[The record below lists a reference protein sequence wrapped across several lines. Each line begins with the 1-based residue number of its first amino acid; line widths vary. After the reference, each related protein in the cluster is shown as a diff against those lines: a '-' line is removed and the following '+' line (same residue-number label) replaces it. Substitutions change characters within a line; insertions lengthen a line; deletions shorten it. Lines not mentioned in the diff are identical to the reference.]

1 MSYYKHNK
9 DIDKY
14 KSKILS
20 SQKELRDIL
29 KNRKAQ
35 VENNILR
42 EEWNEAQKRAN
53 YRNEYERIRQYL
65 ETHSI
70 QPHTYSVHKLHERQ
84 KKLIELGAKAVEG
97 VKVQF

>member
-42 EEWNEAQKRAN
+42 DEWNEAQKRAN
-53 YRNEYERIRQYL
+53 YRNEYERIRTYL

-84 KKLIELGAKAVEG
+84 KN
-97 VKVQF
+97 

>member
-9 DIDKY
+9 GIDKY

-20 SQKELRDIL
+20 SRKELRDIL

-35 VENNILR
+35 VENNVLR
-42 EEWNEAQKRAN
+42 DEWNEAQKRAN
-53 YRNEYERIRQYL
+53 YRNEYERIRNYL

-84 KKLIELGAKAVEG
+84 KN
-97 VKVQF
+97 

>member
-1 MSYYKHNK
+1 MRYYKHNK

-14 KSKILS
+14 KRKILN

-35 VENNILR
+35 AENIALR
-42 EEWNEAQKRAN
+42 NEWNEAQKRSN
-53 YRNEYERIRQYL
+53 YQTEYERIRHYL
-65 ETHSI
+65 ESHSI

-84 KKLIELGAKAVEG
+84 KN
-97 VKVQF
+97 